1 MRVEAER
8 NSWRIAS
15 TAVLAFGAVL
25 LLGAGSAQ
33 AGVKYVGDGAVQ
45 NSRGGWDLPKQG
57 SCPADLTAKTRPE
70 CVARRFDAKDTAAC
84 TALGAAGLY
93 SWSTG
98 VCTDLVNTTQAACKA
113 AVDVAGTP
121 TPGVC
126 AIVMDDDD
134 RNAIT
139 CAKHG
144 GTWVTSRDLHR
155 PPG

>member
-70 CVARRFDAKDTAAC
+70 CVARFFTAANS
-84 TALGAAGLY
+84 AASVPSG
-93 SWSTG
+93 
-98 VCTDLVNTTQAACKA
+98 
-113 AVDVAGTP
+113 
-121 TPGVC
+121 
-126 AIVMDDDD
+126 
-134 RNAIT
+134 
-139 CAKHG
+139 
-144 GTWVTSRDLHR
+144 
-155 PPG
+155 